1 MGWANTAALVTS
13 GRLSLAEN
21 YLVYS
26 AIGRSLSWSIRCI
39 LFLHHSGSVVD
50 SLALIHHTAV
60 NYHRLAAAPWIWR
73 PKARYMLPKRI
84 FRENLQFRP

>member
-1 MGWANTAALVTS
+1 MGWSNTAALVTS

-39 LFLHHSGSVVD
+39 LFLHRSGSVVD
-50 SLALIHHTAV
+50 SLAFHHTAV